1 MPNSDST
8 ERTLT
13 PQFPTFALN
22 RRRIGVLAVLGLLS
36 VVLLLS
42 LGGGRT
48 ALAALAHVNWTLVG
62 LAILIH
68 YSGFAVRGLRWQHL
82 LRLMGHRLPWWR
94 VTALLVSGWFISALL
109 PARAGDVAR
118 VAVLRLPTRTA
129 QPVAVADSLGSI
141 VLERVLDIVAILV
154 LGALFG
160 FALLRGAL
168 PTWVLTAYAVGLTG
182 LLLFGGT
189 LLLAPALLSR
199 LRSWSSNNLW
209 QSALNFILQLINS
222 LRTLSQAPWTAFL
235 LVVASLYIWLCDAL
249 LMWLAVWSLG
259 QLLPFGQMAFVA
271 LTVDIFATVPLT
283 PGGVG
288 QIETVNAA
296 LLALL
301 QLPTASVAAAVL
313 VNRAVSYWSF
323 LLFSGIV
330 TFASGVGQL
339 LAGHGLVSP
348 RDDSE

>member
-1 MPNSDST
+1 MTESNST
-8 ERTLT
+8 KRA
-13 PQFPTFALN
+13 QFSTFALN
-22 RRRIGVLAVLGLLS
+22 RKRIVLLASLGVLS

-42 LGGGRT
+42 LGGGRA
-48 ALAALAHVNWTLVG
+48 ALAALSHVNWWLIG
-62 LAILIH
+62 LAVAIH
-68 YSGFAVRGLRWQHL
+68 YSGFAIRGLRWQQL
-82 LRLMGHRLPWWR
+82 LRLMGHRLSWWR
-94 VTALLVSGWFISALL
+94 ATALLVSGWFISALL

-118 VAVLRLPTRTA
+118 VGILRLPTGEHPPV
-129 QPVAVADSLGSI
+129 PVAASLGSI
-141 VLERVLDIVAILV
+141 ILERVLDIVAILV
-154 LGALFG
+154 LGSLFG

-168 PTWVLTAYAVGLTG
+168 PGWVLGAYGVGLFG

-199 LRSWSSNNLW
+199 VRTWSSNHLW
-209 QSALNFILQLINS
+209 QSVLNFTQQVVSS
-222 LRTLSQAPWTAFL
+222 LRTLSRDPWAAL
-235 LVVASLYIWLCDAL
+235 WLGVASLYIWLCDAL

-259 QLLPFGQMAFVA
+259 QPLPFGQMAFVA

-288 QIETVNAA
+288 QIEAVNAS

-301 QLPTASVAAAVL
+301 HLPTATVAAAVL
-313 VNRAVSYWSF
+313 VNRAISYWSF
-323 LLFSGIV
+323 LLFSSVV

-339 LAGHGLVSP
+339 LAGQDLLNP